1 MPLSFYNKCHHFLI
15 RLLLFVG
22 VISQKSSSLKRE
34 RESLSIKKEE
44 VRGSS
49 RRWFVFFE
57 RKERPRRR
65 GLLLSFQKSFL
76 FFALSRVFQKSP
88 LSGKKLT
95 RRSFLFFLFFS
106 LLNNA
111 RRLKRRHGKRSH
123 PSGHRGCRRSSRP
136 EDANRR
142 SVQTKVRGVFES
154 VRGVC
159 GTHRRRRDWGETLH
173 RAVFRLLVMCGPLRG
188 WTDDETHELK

>member
-22 VISQKSSSLKRE
+22 GHLAKAVVFEERE
-34 RESLSIKKEE
+34 RVCVCVSIKKEE

-76 FFALSRVFQKSP
+76 FFALSGIPKKPALRE
-88 LSGKKLT
+88 KLT
-95 RRSFLFFLFFS
+95 RRSFLFSSFFFFS
-106 LLNNA
+106 LKQRAQIEEKTWEALTSKWTSGMSTIQSTRRRKSKKCANQSA
-111 RRLKRRHGKRSH
+111 RR
-123 PSGHRGCRRSSRP
+123 
-136 EDANRR
+136 
-142 SVQTKVRGVFES
+142 F
-154 VRGVC
+154 
-159 GTHRRRRDWGETLH
+159 
-173 RAVFRLLVMCGPLRG
+173 
-188 WTDDETHELK
+188 

>member
-22 VISQKSSSLKRE
+22 GHLAKAVVFEERE
-34 RESLSIKKEE
+34 RVCVCVSIKKEE

-95 RRSFLFFLFFS
+95 RRSFLFFLFFLS
-106 LLNNA
+106 
-111 RRLKRRHGKRSH
+111 
-123 PSGHRGCRRSSRP
+123 
-136 EDANRR
+136 
-142 SVQTKVRGVFES
+142 
-154 VRGVC
+154 
-159 GTHRRRRDWGETLH
+159 
-173 RAVFRLLVMCGPLRG
+173 
-188 WTDDETHELK
+188 

>member
-1 MPLSFYNKCHHFLI
+1 MSSLLDP
-15 RLLLFVG
+15 LLLFVG
-22 VISQKSSSLKRE
+22 VISQKPSSLKRE
-34 RESLSIKKEE
+34 REREREREFEHKKGGGARFLSSLVCVLREKRETAPSWSSSLFPKIVSVFRSLSGIPKK
-44 VRGSS
+44 
-49 RRWFVFFE
+49 
-57 RKERPRRR
+57 P
-65 GLLLSFQKSFL
+65 
-76 FFALSRVFQKSP
+76 ALRE
-88 LSGKKLT
+88 KLT

>member
-1 MPLSFYNKCHHFLI
+1 MSSVRSNKVF
-15 RLLLFVG
+15 
-22 VISQKSSSLKRE
+22 SSSLVLHFGAPFFFVSSSLLDPLASFGGGHLAKVVVFEERE

-95 RRSFLFFLFFS
+95 RRSFLFFLFFLS
-106 LLNNA
+106 
-111 RRLKRRHGKRSH
+111 
-123 PSGHRGCRRSSRP
+123 
-136 EDANRR
+136 
-142 SVQTKVRGVFES
+142 
-154 VRGVC
+154 
-159 GTHRRRRDWGETLH
+159 
-173 RAVFRLLVMCGPLRG
+173 
-188 WTDDETHELK
+188 